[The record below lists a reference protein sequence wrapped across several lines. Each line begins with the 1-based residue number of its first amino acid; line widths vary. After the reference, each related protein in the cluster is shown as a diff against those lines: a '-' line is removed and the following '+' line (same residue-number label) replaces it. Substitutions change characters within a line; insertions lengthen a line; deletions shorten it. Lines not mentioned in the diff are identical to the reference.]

1 VPGVK
6 QPLLTQF
13 PDPKA
18 RAWAYY
24 RSPGEIRQQPALL
37 GYAHH
42 VLRAFDEEV
51 LGIKGV
57 LCVDGRP
64 TVYFRRDDQPLS
76 WAEANRLHRV
86 FWNQG
91 IATVLVL
98 ADPEHLRIYS
108 AQAEPVREGD
118 ASQEPA
124 ALVEAQ
130 LEDIADLLELES
142 LLHEV
147 ASGRFY
153 HTHAGRFNEKQAV
166 DEFLLRNLAAA
177 RDRLRTGSHKLKEE
191 TAHALL
197 GRLIFLCYLTDR
209 KVIDWSD
216 YEKEV
221 GKGVADVRQLLEK
234 YDAEEGLRRLYGLL
248 GRLQDVFNGSMFDQ
262 NLKTEFRHLRRRRS
276 NYDVLRQFFSVGE
289 VRTGQGM
296 LPFWAYDFSVI
307 PVETISAIYEDFLSA
322 EDAEGKRKEGAYYT
336 PRHLAEMVVD
346 IAVGDDPDWAKR
358 RYLDPACGSGV
369 FLVMLFNRLA
379 SHWVF
384 QNDNA
389 SYCRRAEALFKI
401 LHNQLRGV
409 DIERTACRIASFSL
423 YLAFLDQFEPR
434 DIREF
439 ERLAQRGRRKVLP
452 KLLRY
457 RDSRWREKHAPT
469 VIHGDFLQ
477 LDSGTDKFDCVI
489 GNPPWAGRGTQQL
502 AWKFMQQAP
511 QHLQSGA
518 HGCLLLSAKVFFN
531 KTDELQAEWFGNVTV
546 QRVVNLSDFRH
557 ILFEH
562 AKCPAL
568 IVRFANA
575 KPTDAHR
582 FQYDTPKVTG
592 TDCRDG
598 VVTVFPRDRKR
609 LQQSALLVA
618 AGKQQVP
625 SFWKRH
631 FSGTPRDWK
640 LLDLLDEMPK
650 LKEHVAN
657 PRRCKGREVP
667 FFGGEGIQPHGG
679 DSNDAWWRDETA
691 FLDAD
696 NATIAL
702 HVFEKD
708 CAAAKEHLPRVV
720 HRERDERLFKPP
732 LVVISRGF
740 GKVAFID
747 FPVVFQHAL
756 YSIAPSDEGT
766 AEREMKGNILRF
778 LAVFLRSKLAWYYIF
793 HTASSLALERDQ
805 VHRVELLE
813 LPFPL
818 PGHEYANPDAHDLV
832 RKVAESFDS
841 SRREVLEGLNE
852 LHRKRERLGL
862 ETDSKEFASM
872 LKDFTAT
879 RLKQVA
885 SVQAALETLVFRY
898 FDLTD
903 EEIDM
908 VEDTVSVY
916 HPSATP
922 TSREIVRQGKMPTLQ
937 AVTNSVL
944 GKYANVLT
952 GTLNRWA
959 EGGRLRVSASAAP
972 FDDRPFVLFNLRQS
986 KAPIPFR
993 FEKVTHR
1000 TGALLERIYDAARQ
1014 THGRFEY
1021 PRAVTFFDGASI
1033 HLLKPVALMHWTRT
1047 AALNDA
1053 DEIFAEII
1061 RQRRAKSP

>member
-1 VPGVK
+1 MSGVK
-6 QPLLTQF
+6 QSLLPQF
-13 PDPKA
+13 SDPKA
-18 RAWAYY
+18 RDWVYY
-24 RSPGEIRQQPALL
+24 RSPQEVRNQPALL

-42 VLRAFDEEV
+42 ILRAFDKEV
-51 LGIKGV
+51 LDITGV

-64 TVYFRRDDQPLS
+64 TIYFRRDNKPMS
-76 WAEANRLHRV
+76 WADANRLHRI

-108 AQAEPVREGD
+108 AQAEPVPEDD
-118 ASQEPA
+118 ASPRPF
-124 ALVEAQ
+124 ALVEDQ
-130 LEDIADLLELES
+130 LEDIADLLDLES
-142 LLHEV
+142 LLHDV

-153 HTHAGRFNEKQAV
+153 HTHARRFNEKQAV
-166 DEFLLRNLAAA
+166 DEFLLRNLADA
-177 RDRLRTGSHKLKEE
+177 RDRLRTGPNKLKEE
-191 TAHALL
+191 AAHALL

-209 KVIDWSD
+209 KVIDWAD

-221 GKGVADVRQLLEK
+221 GTGVTDVRQLLKK
-234 YDAEEGLRRLYGLL
+234 YNAKEGVQRLYRLL
-248 GRLQDVFNGSMFDQ
+248 RRLQDVFNGSMFDQ
-262 NLKTEFRHLRRRRS
+262 KLKTESRRLRPWH
-276 NYDVLRQFFSVGE
+276 YEVLRQFFSVGE

-346 IAVGDDPDWAKR
+346 VAVGNDPDWAKR
-358 RYLDPACGSGV
+358 RYLDPACGSGI
-369 FLVMLFNRLA
+369 FLVTLFNRLA

-384 QNDNA
+384 QNDRA
-389 SYCRRAEALFKI
+389 SYPKRAEALLNI

-409 DIERTACRIASFSL
+409 DIERTACRIASFGL

-434 DIREF
+434 DICDF
-439 ERLAQRGRRKVLP
+439 ARLAQRDRRKVLP

-457 RDSRWREKHAPT
+457 RGSPWRERYAPT
-469 VIHGDFLQ
+469 VIHSDFLQ
-477 LDSGTDKFDCVI
+477 LAPGADKFDCII
-489 GNPPWAGRGTQQL
+489 GNPPWAGRGTHQV

-511 QHLQSGA
+511 EHLEKGA
-518 HGCLLLSAKVFFN
+518 YGCLLLPAKVLFN
-531 KTDELQAEWFGNVTV
+531 KTDELQRKWFKAVTV
-546 QRVVNLSDFRH
+546 DRVINLSDFSF

-575 KPTDAHR
+575 KPAESCR
-582 FQYDTPKVTG
+582 IQYDTPKVTG

-598 VVTVFPRDRKR
+598 VVTIFPRDRKR

-618 AGKQQVP
+618 ADKEQAP

-631 FSGTPRDWK
+631 FSGTARDWR

-650 LKEHVAN
+650 LKEQVAN

-679 DSNDAWWRDETA
+679 DSNKAWWTDDTA

-696 NATIAL
+696 NAAIAL
-702 HVFEKD
+702 HIFEKD
-708 CAAAKEHLPRVV
+708 CARAKEHLPRVV

-740 GKVAFID
+740 GKVAFVD

-756 YSIAPSDEGT
+756 YSIAPSDEQST
-766 AEREMKGNILRF
+766 DREMKGNILRF

-805 VHRVELLE
+805 VHRVEMLE

-818 PGHEYANPDAHDLV
+818 PGHKYANPNAHDLV
-832 RKVAESFDS
+832 QEVAASFDS

-852 LHRKRERLGL
+852 LHRERERLGL
-862 ETDSKEFASM
+862 EAKSKEFASM
-872 LKDFTAT
+872 LKGFTAT
-879 RLKQVA
+879 RLKQVRL
-885 SVQAALETLVFRY
+885 VQDALETLVFRY

-903 EEIDM
+903 EEIDL
-908 VEDTVSVY
+908 VEDTASVY

-922 TSREIVRQGKMPTLQ
+922 TSREIVRQGEMPTLQ
-937 AVTNSVL
+937 PVTNTAL
-944 GKYANVLT
+944 QEYANVLT
-952 GTLNRWA
+952 GTLNGWA
-959 EGGRLRVSASAAP
+959 ESGRLCVSASAAP
-972 FDDRPFVLFNLRQS
+972 LNDRPFLLFSLRQTRTQ
-986 KAPIPFR
+986 APFR
-993 FEKVTHR
+993 PERVTHH
-1000 TGALLERIYDAARQ
+1000 TSALLERIYDAARQ
-1014 THGRFEY
+1014 TQGRFAY
-1021 PRAVTFFDGASI
+1021 PRAVTFFDGTSI

-1053 DEIFAEII
+1053 DEIFADTI
-1061 RQRRAKSP
+1061 RQRRAKPA

>member
-1 VPGVK
+1 MSGVK
-6 QPLLTQF
+6 QPLLPQF
-13 PDPKA
+13 SDPKA
-18 RAWAYY
+18 RDWVYY
-24 RSPGEIRQQPALL
+24 RSPQEIRKQPALL

-42 VLRAFDEEV
+42 ILRAFDKEV

-64 TVYFRRDDQPLS
+64 TVYFRRDNQPLS
-76 WAEANRLHRV
+76 WADANRLHRI

-108 AQAEPVREGD
+108 AQAEPVPDDD
-118 ASQEPA
+118 ASPRPA
-124 ALVEAQ
+124 ALIEDQ
-130 LEDIADLLELES
+130 LEDIADLLDLES
-142 LLHEV
+142 LLHDV

-166 DEFLLRNLAAA
+166 DEFLLRNLADA
-177 RDRLRTGSHKLKEE
+177 RDRLRTGPHKLKEE
-191 TAHALL
+191 AAHALL

-209 KVIDWSD
+209 KVIDWAD
-216 YEKEV
+216 YEKDV
-221 GKGVADVRQLLEK
+221 GRGVANVRQLLEK
-234 YDAEEGLRRLYGLL
+234 YNAKEGLQRLYCLL
-248 GRLQDVFNGSMFDQ
+248 ERLQAVFNGSMFDQ
-262 NLKTEFRHLRRRRS
+262 NLKTESRRLGPWH
-276 NYDVLRQFFSVGE
+276 YDVLRQFFSVGE

-307 PVETISAIYEDFLSA
+307 PVESISAIYEDFISA

-346 IAVGDDPDWAKR
+346 MAVEDNPDWTKH
-358 RYLDPACGSGV
+358 RYLDPACGSGI
-369 FLVMLFNRLA
+369 FLVTLFNRLA

-389 SYCRRAEALFKI
+389 SYRKRAEALLSI

-409 DIERTACRIASFSL
+409 DIERTACRIACFSL
-423 YLAFLDQFEPR
+423 YLAFLDQFDPR
-434 DIREF
+434 DIRDF
-439 ERLAQRGRRKVLP
+439 ARLAQRHGPKVLP

-457 RDSRWREKHAPT
+457 QGSRWQENHAPT
-469 VIHGDFLQ
+469 VVHGNFLQ
-477 LDSGTDKFDCVI
+477 LDSGNEKFDCVI
-489 GNPPWAGRGTQQL
+489 GNPPWAGRGTQQV
-502 AWKFMQQAP
+502 AWQFMQQAS
-511 QHLQSGA
+511 QHLHNGA
-518 HGCLLLSAKVFFN
+518 QGCLLLSAKVLFN
-531 KTDELQAEWFGNVTV
+531 KTDKLQRKWFANVTV
-546 QRVVNLSDFRH
+546 QRIVNLADFRH

-575 KPTDAHR
+575 KPMEAHR
-582 FQYDTPKVTG
+582 IPYDTPKVTG

-598 VVTVFPRDRKR
+598 VVTIFPRDRKHV
-609 LQQSALLVA
+609 QQSALLA
-618 AGKQQVP
+618 AIGEEQAP

-657 PRRCKGREVP
+657 PRRCKGREVA

-679 DSNDAWWRDETA
+679 DPNKAWWTDDTA

-696 NATIAL
+696 NAAIAL
-702 HVFEKD
+702 HIFEKD
-708 CAAAKEHLPRVV
+708 CARAKEHLPRVV

-805 VHRVELLE
+805 VHRVEMLE

-818 PGHEYANPDAHDLV
+818 PGNEYANPNAHDLV
-832 RKVAESFDS
+832 RKVAASFDS
-841 SRREVLEGLNE
+841 SRCKVLESLNE
-852 LHRKRERLGL
+852 LHRERERLGL
-862 ETDSKEFASM
+862 EVTSKEFTSM
-872 LKDFTAT
+872 LKGFTAT
-879 RLKQVA
+879 RLEQVR
-885 SVQAALETLVFRY
+885 SVQNALETLVFRY
-898 FDLTD
+898 FDLTA
-903 EEIDM
+903 EEIDL
-908 VEDTVSVY
+908 VEDTASVY

-922 TSREIVRQGKMPTLQ
+922 TSREIVRQGELPTLRP
-937 AVTNSVL
+937 VTNNAL
-944 GKYANVLT
+944 QEYAHVLT
-952 GTLNRWA
+952 GVLNGWA
-959 EGGRLRVSASAAP
+959 EGGRLRVSASVAP
-972 FDDRPFVLFNLRQS
+972 FDDRPFVLFSLRQTRT
-986 KAPIPFR
+986 PVPFR
-993 FEKVTHR
+993 FEKVTSR
-1000 TGALLERIYDAARQ
+1000 TSALLERIFDAARQ
-1014 THGRFEY
+1014 KQGR
-1021 PRAVTFFDGASI
+1021 
-1033 HLLKPVALMHWTRT
+1033 L
-1047 AALNDA
+1047 
-1053 DEIFAEII
+1053 
-1061 RQRRAKSP
+1061 